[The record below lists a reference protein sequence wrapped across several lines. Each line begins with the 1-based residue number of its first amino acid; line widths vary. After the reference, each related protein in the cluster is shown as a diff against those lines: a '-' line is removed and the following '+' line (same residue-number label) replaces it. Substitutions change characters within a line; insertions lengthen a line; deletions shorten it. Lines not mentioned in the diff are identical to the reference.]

1 MKTLVD
7 NITKKTFSLLN
18 NKYFLTF
25 LISLLILVIYYYA
38 APLTQDDNKWYIELA
53 KGNYGNVHKPFSTR
67 ILYPFIVGKFSTIFG
82 VSLINSFFVMNVW
95 AMVVFV
101 LTIICILNF
110 STLYSIIAFPLLFS
124 PLLLFMF
131 SHYILPELFFA
142 ALLSLFF
149 VCTITNKYY
158 YALVLLFLLCLTR
171 ENAVILSLCIVAISL
186 WKSQKIFALGT
197 IVVTLFGVIVTYLF
211 ALQGGPNVH
220 NLNPIIYMMLKIP
233 VNFLSNV
240 MGLRLWTDT
249 LASNP
254 ITAGSFSAHPWF
266 SVMVPKWLQ
275 LGGIHE
281 IGILPFSIEPPVFMA
296 ETLLTIFG
304 VIPSLLFLHIRG
316 HWNEMATYSH
326 SLLIILAYGMLSV
339 IIGTSSGA
347 DVFRLISCGW
357 PAFVIAAPILIC
369 NHYSF
374 SIKAT
379 ILLFGYQLI
388 ACWAP
393 WIVIKL
399 TYNFVIGNGLIIGC
413 GLIMHYL
420 AINEFKKARN
430 IVQPG

>member
-1 MKTLVD
+1 MKTSAD
-7 NITKKTFSLLN
+7 NIIKKIFSLLN
-18 NKYFLTF
+18 NSYFLTIF
-25 LISLLILVIYYYA
+25 IVTLILVIYYYS

-67 ILYPFIVGKFSTIFG
+67 ILYPFIVGKFSTIFD
-82 VSLINSFFVMNVW
+82 VSLNNSFLIMNVL
-95 AMVVFV
+95 ALVVFV
-101 LTIICILNF
+101 STIIFILKLTT
-110 STLYSIIAFPLLFS
+110 SHSIIAFPLLFS

-142 ALLSLFF
+142 ALLALFF
-149 VCTITNKYY
+149 VCIISNKYY
-158 YALVLLFLLCLTR
+158 YALVLLLLLCLIR
-171 ENAVILSLCIVAISL
+171 ENAVILSLCIVAMCF
-186 WKSQKIFALGT
+186 WKSQKTFALGT
-197 IVVTLFGVIVTYLF
+197 IVVTIFGVIVTYLV

-240 MGLRLWTDT
+240 LGLRLWTDT

-254 ITAGSFSAHPWF
+254 ITAGSFSTHPWF
-266 SVMVPKWLQ
+266 SVMVPNWLQ

-281 IGILPFSIEPPVFMA
+281 IGILPFSIEAPIFMV
-296 ETLLTIFG
+296 ETLLTVFG
-304 VIPSLLFLHIRG
+304 VIPSLLFLHIRR
-316 HWNEMATYSH
+316 HCQEIATNDS
-326 SLLIILAYGMLSV
+326 SLLIILTYGILSV
-339 IIGTSSGA
+339 MIGTSSGA

-374 SIKAT
+374 SMKAI

-388 ACWAP
+388 TCWAP

-413 GLIMHYL
+413 GLLMHFL
-420 AINEFKKARN
+420 AIKEFRKIGN
-430 IVQPG
+430 LVPHS